1 MQKALHPMVLRLFLW
16 YLLVR
21 IFGLRIGKALDMAR
35 AKWYELDNAAKI
47 VPSTAKGADTR
58 VFRITCELKEDVDGA
73 ILQQALDR
81 TVPDFP
87 HFASV
92 LRKGLF
98 WYYLDSSSIRAVV
111 QPENKPPCS
120 AIYFDGRRRLLYRV
134 NYYRRRINLEMFHV
148 LTDGTG
154 AFAFLRAIVCNYLM
168 LAHGLEEEESQ
179 DLSSVK
185 EKADDAFNRYYQKE
199 TKGRPMEKLPR
210 RAYHL
215 QGERDEYLQMHLI
228 EGTVSVS
235 KFLKVVKE
243 HQTTASAFTT
253 ALFMES
259 ILEEMRERD
268 KKLPIVLSVPV
279 NLRNYFKSET
289 ARNFFGVINVA
300 FYPDQYDG
308 TLGSIL
314 EVVQAS
320 FKRQLTQEQVA
331 LSMHDY
337 ARLEHNIAI
346 RPVPLFIKNLV
357 IAAVN
362 SGVQKG
368 ITGTISNVG
377 KITMPEPFAS
387 YIDRFSCFMAAPD
400 VQISVCSFGGK
411 MCFGVG
417 SSYVT
422 NLVMMRFFRKMVA
435 LGIDVEIATNDT
447 WDSEDTDS
455 AAQKRENKEN
465 NISAAPKV
473 REEKNAVLSELQGTD
488 PGQESPLPPLPERAD

>member
-98 WYYLDSSSIRAVV
+98 WYYLDSSNIRAVV

-134 NYYRRRINLEMFHV
+134 NYFRRRINLEMFHV

-154 AFAFLRAIVCNYLM
+154 AFAF
-168 LAHGLEEEESQ
+168 
-179 DLSSVK
+179 SVK
-185 EKADDAFNRYYQKE
+185 EKEDDAFSRYYQKE
-199 TKGRPMEKLPR
+199 TKGRPTEKLPR

-243 HQTTASAFTT
+243 HETTASAFTT

-289 ARNFFGVINVA
+289 ARNFFGVINVT
-300 FYPDQYDG
+300 FYPNQYDG
-308 TLGSIL
+308 SLRSIL

-320 FKRQLTQEQVA
+320 FKRQLTQDQVA

-417 SSYVT
+417 SSFVT
-422 NLVMMRFFRKMVA
+422 NPVMMRFFRKMVA

-447 WDSEDTDS
+447 WDSEDTDF
-455 AAQKRENKEN
+455 AAQKRDNKEN
-465 NISAAPKV
+465 DISAAPKA

>member
-1 MQKALHPMVLRLFLW
+1 MAQRVYLC
-16 YLLVR
+16 YLLGR
-21 IFGLRIGKALDMAR
+21 IFDLRIGKASDMAR

-73 ILQQALDR
+73 LLQQALDR

-154 AFAFLRAIVCNYLM
+154 AFAFLRAIVCNYLN
-168 LAHGLEEEESQ
+168 LAHGIEKEESQ
-179 DLSSVK
+179 DLSSVREK
-185 EKADDAFNRYYQKE
+185 EDDSFNRYYQKE
-199 TKGRPMEKLPR
+199 IKGKPAEKLPH

-215 QGERDEYLQMHLI
+215 QGERDEHMQMHLI

-235 KFLKVVKE
+235 EFRKVAKE
-243 HQTTASAFTT
+243 HQTTVSAFTT

-259 ILEEMRERD
+259 ILEEMRERE

-300 FYPDQYDG
+300 FYPEQYDG
-308 TLGSIL
+308 TLESIL
-314 EVVQAS
+314 QVVQSS
-320 FKRQLTQEQVA
+320 FKRQLTQDQVA
-331 LSMHDY
+331 LSLHDY
-337 ARLEHNIAI
+337 ARLEHNIVI

-362 SGVQKG
+362 SCVQKG

-377 KITMPEPFAS
+377 KITIPEPYDS

-417 SSYVT
+417 SSFVT
-422 NLVMMRFFRKMVA
+422 NPVLMRFFRKMA
-435 LGIDVEIATNDT
+435 NLGIDVEIATNDS
-447 WDSEDTDS
+447 W
-455 AAQKRENKEN
+455 
-465 NISAAPKV
+465 V
-473 REEKNAVLSELQGTD
+473 C
-488 PGQESPLPPLPERAD
+488 ESPNLE

>member
-1 MQKALHPMVLRLFLW
+1 
-16 YLLVR
+16 
-21 IFGLRIGKALDMAR
+21 MAR
-35 AKWYELDNAAKI
+35 GKWYELDNNAKI

-58 VFRITCELKEDVDGA
+58 VFRITCELKEDVDGNL
-73 ILQQALDR
+73 LQLALDR

-98 WYYLDSSSIRAVV
+98 WYYLDSSNIRAVV
-111 QPENKPPCS
+111 QPENKPACA
-120 AIYFDGRRRLLYRV
+120 AIYRDGRRKLLYRV

-154 AFAFLRAIVCNYLM
+154 AFAFLRAIVCNYLI
-168 LAHGLEEEESQ
+168 LAHNLEEETPQ

-185 EKADDAFNRYYQKE
+185 EKEDDAFSRYYSRE
-199 TKGRPMEKLPR
+199 TKGKPREQKTLPHK
-210 RAYHL
+210 AYHL

-228 EGTVSVS
+228 EGTVSAS
-235 KFLKVVKE
+235 KFLQVAKE
-243 HQTTASAFTT
+243 HNSTASAFIT

-259 ILEEMRERD
+259 ILEEMRVRD

-279 NLRNYFKSET
+279 NLRNYFPSDT

-300 FYPDQYDG
+300 FYPEQYDG
-308 TLGSIL
+308 TIESIVD
-314 EVVQAS
+314 VVQAS
-320 FKRQLTQEQVA
+320 FRRQLTQDQVS

-362 SGVQKG
+362 SSVQKG

-377 KITMPEPFAS
+377 KITIPEPFSS

-400 VQISVCSFGGK
+400 VQISICSFNGK
-411 MCFGVG
+411 MCFGIG
-417 SSYVT
+417 SAFVE
-422 NLVMMRFFRKMVA
+422 NPVMMRFFRKIVA
-435 LGIDVEIATNDT
+435 YGVDVEIATNDS
-447 WDSEDTDS
+447 WE
-455 AAQKRENKEN
+455 
-465 NISAAPKV
+465 
-473 REEKNAVLSELQGTD
+473 
-488 PGQESPLPPLPERAD
+488 

>member
-1 MQKALHPMVLRLFLW
+1 MAKHMYLW

-21 IFGLRIGKALDMAR
+21 IFDLRIGKALDMAR

-58 VFRITCELKEDVDGA
+58 VFRITCELKEEVDGA
-73 ILQQALDR
+73 LLQQALDR

-98 WYYLDSSSIRAVV
+98 WYYLDSSNIRAVV

-154 AFAFLRAIVCNYLM
+154 AFAFLRAIICNYLI
-168 LAHGLEEEESQ
+168 LAHGIEEEESQ

-185 EKADDAFNRYYQKE
+185 EKEDDAFSRYYQKE
-199 TKGRPMEKLPR
+199 TKGRPTEKLPR

-215 QGERDEYLQMHLI
+215 QGERDEYMQMHLI
-228 EGTVSVS
+228 EGTVSAS
-235 KFLKVVKE
+235 RFLKAAKE
-243 HQTTASAFTT
+243 HHTTASAFTT

-259 ILEEMRERD
+259 ILEEMRVRD

-308 TLGSIL
+308 TLESIL
-314 EVVQAS
+314 KVVQAS
-320 FKRQLTQEQVA
+320 FKRQLTQDQVS

-362 SGVQKG
+362 SSVQKG

-377 KITMPEPFAS
+377 KITIPEPFDS

-400 VQISVCSFGGK
+400 VQISVCSFSGK

-417 SSYVT
+417 SSFVT
-422 NLVMMRFFRKMVA
+422 NPVMMRFFRKMVA
-435 LGIDVEIATNDT
+435 LGIDVEIATNDC
-447 WDSEDTDS
+447 WDYEDTLPAVNKLEDRKEEGKDTVS
-455 AAQKRENKEN
+455 AAEKSGNKG
-465 NISAAPKV
+465 
-473 REEKNAVLSELQGTD
+473 EEKNAVLSELQGTD
-488 PGQESPLPPLPERAD
+488 PGQEIPLPALPEGTD

>member
-1 MQKALHPMVLRLFLW
+1 
-16 YLLVR
+16 
-21 IFGLRIGKALDMAR
+21 MAR

-73 ILQQALDR
+73 LLQQALDR

-98 WYYLDSSSIRAVV
+98 WYYLDSSNIRAVV
-111 QPENKPPCS
+111 QPENKSPCS

-154 AFAFLRAIVCNYLM
+154 AFAFLRAIICNYLV
-168 LAHGLEEEESQ
+168 LAHGIEEEESQ

-185 EKADDAFNRYYQKE
+185 EKEDDAFSRYYQKE
-199 TKGRPMEKLPR
+199 TKGRPREKLPR

-215 QGERDEYLQMHLI
+215 QGERDEYMQMHLI
-228 EGTVSVS
+228 EGTVSSS
-235 KFLKVVKE
+235 KFLKAAKD

-279 NLRNYFKSET
+279 NLRNYFKSDT

-300 FYPDQYDG
+300 FYPEQYDG
-308 TLGSIL
+308 SLKSIL

-320 FKRQLTQEQVA
+320 FKRQLTQDQVT

-337 ARLEHNIAI
+337 ARLEHNIMI

-362 SGVQKG
+362 SRVQKG

-377 KITMPEPFAS
+377 KITISEPFDS

-411 MCFGVG
+411 MCFGIG
-417 SSYVT
+417 SSFVT
-422 NLVMMRFFRKMVA
+422 NPVMMRFFRKMVA
-435 LGIDVEIATNDT
+435 LGIDVEIATNDS
-447 WDSEDTDS
+447 WDTEDTDPEVKKGEEESNTVS
-455 AAQKRENKEN
+455 AAE
-465 NISAAPKV
+465 
-473 REEKNAVLSELQGTD
+473 
-488 PGQESPLPPLPERAD
+488 

>member
-1 MQKALHPMVLRLFLW
+1 MAQRVYLW

-21 IFGLRIGKALDMAR
+21 ILDLRIGKALDMAR
-35 AKWYELDNAAKI
+35 PKWYELDNAAKI

-73 ILQQALDR
+73 LLQQALDR

-98 WYYLDSSSIRAVV
+98 WYYLDSSNIRAVV

-154 AFAFLRAIVCNYLM
+154 AFSFLQAIVCNYLI
-168 LAHGLEEEESQ
+168 LAHGIEEKGPL

-185 EKADDAFNRYYQKE
+185 EKEDDSFSRYYQKE
-199 TKGRPMEKLPR
+199 VKGKPAERLPR
-210 RAYHL
+210 RAYHM
-215 QGERDEYLQMHLI
+215 QGERDEHMQIHLI
-228 EGTVSVS
+228 EGTVPVPD
-235 KFLKVVKE
+235 FLTVVKK
-243 HQTTASAFTT
+243 HHTTVSAFTT

-259 ILEEMRERD
+259 VLEEMRERD

-300 FYPDQYDG
+300 FYPEQYDG
-308 TLGSIL
+308 SLGSIL
-314 EVVQAS
+314 KVVQAS
-320 FKRQLTQEQVA
+320 FKRQLTQDQVA

-377 KITMPEPFAS
+377 RITIPEPFHS

-411 MCFGVG
+411 MCFGIG
-417 SSYVT
+417 SSFVT
-422 NLVMMRFFRKMVA
+422 NPVLMRFFRKMA
-435 LGIDVEIATNDT
+435 DLGIDVEIATNDS
-447 WDSEDTDS
+447 WIYEDTVP
-455 AAQKRENKEN
+455 N
-465 NISAAPKV
+465 
-473 REEKNAVLSELQGTD
+473 
-488 PGQESPLPPLPERAD
+488 